1 MDSDDLIKTVITA
14 LIVLALLGYWYLV
27 YGAFQG
33 LVNAVNWGAI
43 VAYAI
48 LLIVGVF
55 IGIYLTVFLL
65 ILALKIW
72 LEW

>member
-1 MDSDDLIKTVITA
+1 MSTENLVKIVITA
-14 LIVLALLGYWYLV
+14 LIILGLIGYWSLV

>member
-1 MDSDDLIKTVITA
+1 MSTEDLVKTVITA

-33 LVNAVNWGAI
+33 LVNAVNWGSI
-43 VAYAI
+43 VAYAV
-48 LLIVGVF
+48 LLIAGIF
-55 IGIYLTVFLL
+55 IGIYLTVFLF

-72 LEW
+72 IEW